1 MSLDKE
7 NKGKTVTEDIEE
19 KKEVRKL
26 ETGGHTHPLTGQ
38 DYDTSGGSAGY
49 KYHTH
54 YAQHTHMP
62 MDDEYH
68 PGWATPVDGYY
79 IWPGGGQTYA
89 PTSPWSRK
97 DYLPQDPNRPG
108 GPEEWTPMHQGTAIA
123 EGPGTHGH
131 VYRRRGLP
139 MMGGG
144 GYGAGLLP
152 GGSSGQNASTL
163 SAPSH
168 YYEKSGIGIYGDP
181 GRMDQYAHEPQLWK
195 QGGVVKK
202 VNRKQNSSKP
212 PVQRQQPV
220 RTMVGGGLA
229 GGNKPMK
236 RSAPKP
242 NPRPAPQ
249 RRQGGPIARPVKRN
263 MANGGVAKAKPTSR
277 PGCCRGGGGRVASR
291 SASRPAPLR
300 GGGRSGGVR

>member
-1 MSLDKE
+1 MSSDND
-7 NKGKTVTEDIEE
+7 NKGNEIVISKDRI
-19 KKEVRKL
+19 RKFQN
-26 ETGGHTHPLTGQ
+26 GGH
-38 DYDTSGGSAGY
+38 
-49 KYHTH
+49 
-54 YAQHTHMP
+54 QH
-62 MDDEYH
+62 
-68 PGWATPVDGYY
+68 V
-79 IWPGGGQTYA
+79 I
-89 PTSPWSRK
+89 
-97 DYLPQDPNRPG
+97 
-108 GPEEWTPMHQGTAIA
+108 PMHQHAIPYPGA
-123 EGPGTHGH
+123 PYTSWAPLYTNEEESQTYTDPGFGPVGTHGH
-131 VYRRRGLP
+131 
-139 MMGGG
+139 GGTHHMQTSRAG
-144 GYGAGLLP
+144 GGLLP
-152 GGSSGQNASTL
+152 GGSSGQNVSTL

-277 PGCCRGGGGRVASR
+277 PGCCRGNGGRATPR
-291 SASRPAPLR
+291 PNSRPNSRPTSLR
-300 GGGRSGGVR
+300 GGSRGGIIR